1 MSRAMAFYRGA
12 GAEATALAD
21 QAMALLRQST
31 TAWDKLRQS
40 LGADALQFRCDGVL
54 EALLWEIE
62 DGEDAPTV
70 DGLRCIGRDI
80 SRTHWAFVPAKRTE
94 RGQQIVQQ
102 VRAIAPF
109 QLSHWLCQQLG
120 AARWLPNPAPATWTF
135 DTPKVAAAG
144 IYAGAIYLQT
154 PAIPADPFTP
164 PRWLQPISEAE
175 FLRLL
180 NTHA

>member
-70 DGLRCIGRDI
+70 DGLRCTGRDI

-102 VRAIAPF
+102 VRAI
-109 QLSHWLCQQLG
+109 
-120 AARWLPNPAPATWTF
+120 
-135 DTPKVAAAG
+135 
-144 IYAGAIYLQT
+144 
-154 PAIPADPFTP
+154 P
-164 PRWLQPISEAE
+164 PSS
-175 FLRLL
+175 
-180 NTHA
+180 